1 MFSCIQAIAE
11 RKIQQAITDGTL
23 PDLSHWKNKPLPPD
37 DLAGVPADL
46 RRAYRLLKNA
56 GYVPEEVAMHREIN
70 RLEELLPQC
79 ADEREKIRQL
89 RRIACLRTR
98 LENRTGRSLQ
108 LGEDGEYYGRV
119 VDRLSTPRR

>member
-11 RKIQQAITDGTL
+11 RKIQQGSRKEPCRTSVTGKQAAA
-23 PDLSHWKNKPLPPD
+23 
-37 DLAGVPADL
+37 AGRPGRRARRPA
-46 RRAYRLLKNA
+46 AYRLLKNA

>member
-1 MFSCIQAIAE
+1 MTNKQRALAAVRALKEEYPDAQCSLRAE
-11 RKIQQAITDGTL
+11 D
-23 PDLSHWKNKPLPPD
+23 PF
-37 DLAGVPADL
+37 
-46 RRAYRLLKNA
+46 
-56 GYVPEEVAMHREIN
+56 
-70 RLEELLPQC
+70 ELLVATILSAQC